1 MNPLSLSLASSF
13 VSHLWSEYQ
22 IGGFFHFHFPS
33 RLRSRLF
40 FILRNELSD
49 WMIFSISD
57 HEKQNVWQLFIIRQ
71 QEIIQQP
78 SSWSQ
83 LYSRSNPTFR
93 MQLLMIWISKPVHH
107 FTSKS
112 ISLRVFMSYK
122 ISVFILSSRIC
133 ELFSPSYSNLP
144 SRICIK
150 AKGILARRPNCL
162 LIQTL

>member
-1 MNPLSLSLASSF
+1 MF
-13 VSHLWSEYQ
+13 RYQ
-22 IGGFFHFHFPS
+22 IMKSIHVWH
-33 RLRSRLF
+33 L
-40 FILRNELSD
+40 
-49 WMIFSISD
+49 FSIR
-57 HEKQNVWQLFIIRQ
+57 E

-93 MQLLMIWISKPVHH
+93 MQLLMIWISKPLHH

-112 ISLRVFMSYK
+112 ISCRVFMSYK

-133 ELFSPSYSNLP
+133 ELFSLAYSNLP

-150 AKGILARRPNCL
+150 AKGILALRPNCL
-162 LIQTL
+162 LIQTLEKNLSIRDVLMTFFNILIYL